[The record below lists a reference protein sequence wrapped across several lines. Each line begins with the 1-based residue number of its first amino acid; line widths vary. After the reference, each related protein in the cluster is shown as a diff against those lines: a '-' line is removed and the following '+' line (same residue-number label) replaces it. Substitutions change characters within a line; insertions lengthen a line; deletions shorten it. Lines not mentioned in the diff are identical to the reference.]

1 MIAAEWARLNSVR
14 RPFEI
19 DQRILMVDLTS
30 LLAHL
35 LFADSISVMIES
47 SVASLFVRHL
57 LPEIGLFNQFASG

>member
-1 MIAAEWARLNSVR
+1 MIAAERARLNFFR